1 MMATGTT
8 HTTIAGQRL
17 ADAAFFEDWSQCD
30 SLDDLPIPDRRDG
43 FFMPRPAI
51 HSRYFCVL
59 RHHVDWMGGAAFEV
73 ALPPSA
79 AIFAIVRALP
89 GARCHPS
96 ANQVARARQLNTLF
110 VPATSW
116 RELRAILP
124 DVKSAVKRYV
134 ETVR

>member
-1 MMATGTT
+1 MATDTT
-8 HTTIAGQRL
+8 HTTIARQRL
-17 ADAAFFEDWSQCD
+17 ADAAFFEDWSAWD
-30 SLDDLPIPDRRDG
+30 SLDDLPMPDRRRG
-43 FFMPRPAI
+43 IWVVRPAI

-59 RHHVDWMGGAAFEV
+59 RHRVDWMGGAAFEV

-79 AIFAIVRALP
+79 AIFAMVRAMP

-96 ANQVARARQLNTLF
+96 VNQVARARQANTLF
-110 VPATSW
+110 VPAASW

-134 ETVR
+134 EASQ